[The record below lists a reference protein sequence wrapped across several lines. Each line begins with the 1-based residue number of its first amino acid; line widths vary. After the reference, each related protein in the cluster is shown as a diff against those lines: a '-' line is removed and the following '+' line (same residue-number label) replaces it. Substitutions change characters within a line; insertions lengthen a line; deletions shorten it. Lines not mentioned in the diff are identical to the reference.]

1 MEDHKK
7 IEQAFMECYEENSD
21 ALFRYCY
28 FQVSNREVANDLL
41 QDTFTKTWI
50 YLKDGKKVDNLRAFL
65 YKVAKNLIIDYRR
78 KKKSHSLEAITE
90 TGVDFQDDTETEED
104 ATERSDKEFVLSQL
118 DRLEEADREIL
129 TMRYVN
135 EMSIKEI
142 SEGLDLTPNNVSVKI
157 HRAVEK
163 MKDILKEYYEEI

>member
-1 MEDHKK
+1 MAEEHDK
-7 IEQAFMECYEENSD
+7 IQAIFMKSYEENSD

-28 FQVSNREVANDLL
+28 FQTSNRDVATDIL

-50 YLKDGKKVDNLRAFL
+50 YLSEGKEVDNLKAFF

-78 KKKSHSLEAITE
+78 KKKSYSLDAITE
-90 TGVDFQDDTETEED
+90 TGVDFADKDEEEET
-104 ATERSDKEFVLSQL
+104 ANNFDKEFVVGKLNKL
-118 DRLEEADREIL
+118 DDTDREIL

-142 SEGLDLTPNNVSVKI
+142 AETLDMTANNVSVKI

-163 MKDILKEYYEEI
+163 MKKVLEDYYEI